1 MGRSISWNLK
11 KKVRETL
18 SRETGAVHKEH
29 GGRIRVCLVWPNA
42 YSLGMANLGFQTV
55 YHLINSL
62 DNAVCERAFL
72 PDKEDIEEF
81 RRTSTELFSF
91 ESQTPLREFDIIA
104 FSLPFEDDYV
114 NIGRILGLA
123 KVPVFSA
130 ERDLTPLVIAGGVGV
145 SLNPEPLAEIIDVF
159 TIGEGE
165 GALPEFIER
174 YRALKDGTKDK
185 LLSGLDELPWTYI
198 PSFYEYEYDGP
209 AIKEVKKKAGPKE
222 KVAGKKAFDLA
233 GFPVPQSFI
242 TTPDAEFKDTYLIEV
257 ERGCGRGCRFCAAG
271 FLYLPPRW
279 RKTEDVKAALSEGLK
294 RAGKAGL
301 IGTAVSEHPDINDII
316 GFGVEKEGGVT
327 LSSLRFDMLDAGLL
341 ALLKKSGYK
350 TITLAPEAATE
361 RMRAVI
367 NKGITDKEIMDAV
380 SLVREAGFLKLKLY
394 YLIGLP
400 TETDEDAEEIVELTK
415 RIKAVMARGEISLSI
430 NPFMPKPL
438 TPFQWLPFE
447 ETTTIDKRLKSITK
461 GLLKEKGVSVS
472 TMSSKEALMQA
483 YLSRA
488 DRRAGRFIVEASEK
502 GWARV
507 LKANEDF
514 IISSVRMDRAKDA
527 ILPWDII
534 DHGVRKSYLWKE
546 YRKALEGLATPP
558 CEVGECF
565 RCGVC
570 RPEFFEK
577 EA

>member
-1 MGRSISWNLK
+1 
-11 KKVRETL
+11 
-18 SRETGAVHKEH
+18 
-29 GGRIRVCLVWPNA
+29 
-42 YSLGMANLGFQTV
+42 MANLGFQTV

-72 PDKEDIEEF
+72 PDKDDIEEF
-81 RRTSTELFSF
+81 KRTSTELFSY

-123 KVPVFSA
+123 NIPVFSA
-130 ERDLTPLVIAGGVGV
+130 ERGLSPLVIAGGVGV
-145 SLNPEPLAEIIDVF
+145 SLNPEPLADIIDVF

-165 GALPEFIER
+165 GALPELIER
-174 YRALKDGTKDK
+174 YRALKDGPKEA
-185 LLSGLDELPWTYI
+185 LLPGLDELPWTYT
-198 PSFYEYEYDGP
+198 PSFYEYSYDGP
-209 AIKEVKKKAGPKE
+209 AIKEVRRKTGAKE
-222 KVAGKKAFDLA
+222 KVVGKKDFDL
-233 GFPVPQSFI
+233 GKFPLPQSFI
-242 TTPDAEFKDTYLIEV
+242 TTPEAEFRDTYLIEV

-279 RKTEDVKAALSEGLK
+279 RKTEDVKEALGEGLK

-327 LSSLRFDMLDAGLL
+327 LSSLRFDMLDADLL

-350 TITLAPEAATE
+350 TITLAPESATE

-380 SLVREAGFLKLKLY
+380 SLIREAGFLKLKLY

-400 TETDEDAEEIVELTK
+400 TETDEDALAIVELTK

-438 TPFQWLPFE
+438 TPFQWSPFE
-447 ETTTIDKRLKSITK
+447 ETATIDRRLKSITK

-472 TMSSKEALMQA
+472 TMSSKEALIQA
-483 YLSRA
+483 YVSRA
-488 DRRAGRFIVEASEK
+488 DRRAGRLIIEASEK

-507 LKANEDF
+507 LKQNEEF
-514 IISSVRMDRAKDA
+514 IISSVRMERPKDA

-534 DHGVRKSYLWKE
+534 DHGVRKAYLWKE
-546 YRKALEGLATPP
+546 YGKALEARPTPP
-558 CEVGECF
+558 CDVGECF

-570 RPEFFEK
+570 LPEYFEK
-577 EA
+577 KA